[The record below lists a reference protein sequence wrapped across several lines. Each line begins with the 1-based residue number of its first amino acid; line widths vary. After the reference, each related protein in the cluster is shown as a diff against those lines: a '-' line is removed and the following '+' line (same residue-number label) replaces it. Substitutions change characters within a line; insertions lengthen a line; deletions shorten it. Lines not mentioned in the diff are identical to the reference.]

1 MSLRPHQPGDV
12 SDALHVLPLH
22 FSTRR
27 ETNEHGN
34 GPVLVARAVAPT
46 NVPARAVA
54 FIISYQSEKYTS
66 MQCHGQLRHEVT
78 KQAIKA
84 ASKLCMHV
92 ICYMSHI

>member
-1 MSLRPHQPGDV
+1 MLASTLTAANSIYFFIDNECIYSVAECLYDV
-12 SDALHVLPLH
+12 SDALHVLPLN

-54 FIISYQSEKYTS
+54 LIISYQSEK
-66 MQCHGQLRHEVT
+66 
-78 KQAIKA
+78 
-84 ASKLCMHV
+84 
-92 ICYMSHI
+92 